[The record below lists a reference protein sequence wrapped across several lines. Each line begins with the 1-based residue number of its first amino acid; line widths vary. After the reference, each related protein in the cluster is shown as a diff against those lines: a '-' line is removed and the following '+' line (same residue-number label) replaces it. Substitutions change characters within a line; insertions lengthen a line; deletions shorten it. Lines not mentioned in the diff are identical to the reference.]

1 MKKETLNL
9 ANQLFRQ
16 QGLVVFVLI
25 GLFSVF
31 FVEGFIS
38 RPNLINV
45 FRQGSLVFSFSVAM
59 TIAMLVGGLNLSI
72 GSVGAL
78 AGAVAA
84 TQLTLG
90 NDIFGIVLG
99 LIVGILSGLVIG
111 FVIGV
116 FNVPHFIMTYGMM
129 KIGQGLTLIV
139 TGGKNIFG
147 FSDEFRFLG
156 IGFIG
161 NIPFPVILVFIVL
174 LVFIFIMGATT
185 LGRSVYAVGSNRL
198 ASRFSG
204 IPTKRVLLYTYGLS
218 GLMAAVAG
226 ILFIARMGSA
236 EPIMGEDWA
245 LTAIAASVIGG
256 TTFNG
261 GEGSVLQTFFGALT
275 VAVIYNILNLFGV
288 ASSWQ
293 QLAIGTIII
302 LSILFNKYK
311 SRLLKLK

>member
-1 MKKETLNL
+1 MKKETLHL

-16 QGLVVFVLI
+16 QGLVVLVLI
-25 GLFSVF
+25 GLFSVI
-31 FVEGFIS
+31 FVDGFIS

-45 FRQGSLVFSFSVAM
+45 FRQGSLLFSFSVAM

-90 NDIFGIVLG
+90 NDLFGIALG
-99 LIVGILSGLVIG
+99 LAVGVLSGVVIG

-116 FNVPHFIMTYGMM
+116 FRVPHFIMTYGMM

-139 TGGKNIFG
+139 TGGKNIYG

-156 IGFIG
+156 IGFLG
-161 NIPFPVILVFIVL
+161 SIPFPVVLVILILIIFV
-174 LVFIFIMGATT
+174 FIMGSTV

-204 IPTKRVLLYTYGLS
+204 IPTKKILLYTYGLS
-218 GLMAAVAG
+218 GLMAGVAG
-226 ILFIARMGSA
+226 ILFISRMGSA
-236 EPIMGEDWA
+236 EPIMGEDWP

-261 GEGSVLQTFFGALT
+261 GEGSVLQTFFGAIT
-275 VAVIYNILNLFGV
+275 VAIIYNILNLFGV
-288 ASSWQ
+288 SSSWQ

-311 SRLLKLK
+311 TRLLKLR

>member
-1 MKKETLNL
+1 MKNESLTLINR
-9 ANQLFRQ
+9 LFRQ
-16 QGLVVFVLI
+16 QGLVVLVLI
-25 GLFSVF
+25 GLFSVI
-31 FVEGFIS
+31 FVDGFIS

-45 FRQGSLVFSFSVAM
+45 LRQGSLVFSFSVAM

-84 TQLTLG
+84 TQLTIG
-90 NDIFGIVLG
+90 NDAFGITLG
-99 LIVGILSGLVIG
+99 LLVGLMSGIVIG
-111 FVIGV
+111 FVIGT

-156 IGFIG
+156 VGFVG
-161 NIPFPVILVFIVL
+161 VIPFPMIMNIAILILFVFIMDGT
-174 LVFIFIMGATT
+174 I
-185 LGRSVYAVGSNRL
+185 LGRSIYAVGSNKT

-204 IPTKRVLLYTYGLS
+204 IATKKILIYTYGLS
-218 GLMAAVAG
+218 GLMAATAG
-226 ILFIARMGSA
+226 ILFISRMGSA
-236 EPIMGEDWA
+236 EPIMGGDWP

-261 GEGSVLQTFFGALT
+261 GEGSVLQTFFGAVT
-275 VAVIYNILNLFGV
+275 VAIIYNILNLFGV

-302 LSILFNKYK
+302 ASILFNKYK
-311 SRLLKLK
+311 SRLLRLG

>member
-236 EPIMGEDWA
+236 EPIMGEDWP